1 MLEVQKHYRFIV
13 SLKTFFIDDNYIYAL
28 SSYELAVAP
37 FTNTPVSAHIKCN
50 RFISMVATD
59 TFLWLVDADSIY
71 RANKDLSD
79 IDAPTLHMKY
89 TGIAVVSSWN
99 NILVVSTHSTIFV
112 GTEEYHVDKKY
123 GIISDIKPYETLYI
137 STEAGII
144 FSLPH
149 MHVVADVKKSII
161 KFTKYKDALYILTL
175 SIDTFY
181 IEKISIGEKKELA
194 VSEFPLDVHP
204 YDSVI
209 IVHFKYAM
217 AIFTLDLIPV
227 ETISYDLEI
236 VKVIVSNKRLF
247 IGFAHGLIE
256 EVIPKLKL

>member
-1 MLEVQKHYRFIV
+1 MR
-13 SLKTFFIDDNYIYAL
+13 
-28 SSYELAVAP
+28 
-37 FTNTPVSAHIKCN
+37 
-50 RFISMVATD
+50 
-59 TFLWLVDADSIY
+59 
-71 RANKDLSD
+71 
-79 IDAPTLHMKY
+79 
-89 TGIAVVSSWN
+89 
-99 NILVVSTHSTIFV
+99 
-112 GTEEYHVDKKY
+112 
-123 GIISDIKPYETLYI
+123 
-137 STEAGII
+137 
-144 FSLPH
+144 
-149 MHVVADVKKSII
+149 VVADVKKSII

-209 IVHFKYAM
+209 IVHFKYAV